1 MNAAIARRIMCAAL
15 CGVLASPGNA
25 AEPVVLNARVR
36 PAVAFAPATVRIE
49 VLIASNDDNR
59 VLQIV
64 ADSGEYLRSS
74 VIPLEGARAPRF
86 HSITYRGMP
95 AGRYEVQVALLDP
108 SGTVRAIERHWID
121 LVS

>member
-1 MNAAIARRIMCAAL
+1 MGAAL
-15 CGVLASPGNA
+15 CAVLASPGNA
-25 AEPVVLNARVR
+25 AEPAMLNARVR

-49 VLIASNDDNR
+49 VLIETNDDNR

-74 VIPLEGARAPRF
+74 VIPLEGAKAARF

-95 AGRYEVQVALLDP
+95 AGRYEVQVSLLAP
-108 SGTVRAIERHWID
+108 NGTVRAIERHWID

>member
-1 MNAAIARRIMCAAL
+1 MNGSIARRIVGAAL
-15 CGVLASPGNA
+15 CAALASPGNA
-25 AEPVVLNARVR
+25 AEPVALNARVR

-49 VLIASNDDNR
+49 VLVGADDDNR

-74 VIPLEGARAPRF
+74 VIPLEGAKAPRF

-95 AGRYEVQVALLDP
+95 AGRYEVQVSLLAP
-108 SGTVRAIERHWID
+108 NGTVRAIERHWID